1 MLIDFPNK
9 DKYINDLQD
18 MYEDV
23 ERYLEQVPQARQIA
37 NEVEIITSLLLEA
50 QEKSK
55 NGI

>member
-23 ERYLEQVPQARQIA
+23 ERHLDQVPRARQIT
-37 NEVEIITSLLLEA
+37 NEVEIIIALLLEA